1 MIDVKEVLMEFMR
14 TPAPAGYEKEM
25 SYKMKGY
32 FERFC
37 DEVFIDNVGNC
48 IGKIDGT
55 DPQAPKAVV
64 SCFDRPQGASCD
76 AAGREV
82 CGREC

>member
-48 IGKIDGT
+48 IGKIEGT
-55 DPQAPKAVV
+55 DPK
-64 SCFDRPQGASCD
+64 ST
-76 AAGREV
+76 
-82 CGREC
+82 